1 MALTDNINIYDT
13 LTASS
18 NYNVTDSSI
27 YNNNII
33 WDNSTWKTSG
43 TTPIYSQPIT
53 SISPNSTYQ
62 TYPSLTVDGEITFN
76 GEKLSEIITEIRD
89 ALYLLKK
96 DKMREEKYKEL
107 KLAAEEYNKILNRI
121 KAMEV
126 VVGED
131 SIE

>member
-33 WDNSTWKTSG
+33 WDDTTWK

>member
-18 NYNVTDSSI
+18 TYKVT
-27 YNNNII
+27 NNSNII
-33 WDNSTWKTSG
+33 WDDTTWKT
-43 TTPIYSQPIT
+43 TPVYSQPIT

-62 TYPSLTVDGEITFN
+62 TYPSLTVDGEITFK

-89 ALYLLKK
+89 ALYLLKR
-96 DKMREEKYKEL
+96 DKMREEKYEEL

>member
-33 WDNSTWKTSG
+33 WDDTTWK

-62 TYPSLTVDGEITFN
+62 TYPSLTVDGEITFK

-89 ALYLLKK
+89 ALYLLKR
-96 DKMREEKYKEL
+96 DKMREEKYEEL